1 MTRQWKKISFDAAKQ
16 HPLYGVRNWL
26 AVFAF
31 GVVLGPLRTH
41 GEVSNAATAAG
52 LTLPKLLAADLS
64 AGGFVT
70 GSLVF
75 RVLLGALLLWL
86 LFSKQRHFRISTIA
100 LLILQWPAYLAI
112 VTITGGAKYPGF
124 AGELTLEFLG
134 SSLLIAIWV
143 AYLQRSRRVRVT
155 FEHCIVLEE
164 TGASAHGTD
173 MLAQRAS
180 SPTATN
186 AAYAEALS
194 EIEEGRVDKGVWAR
208 SFAESG
214 GDGGKAKANYIKA
227 RAESIA
233 VAAVRVNTRPPI
245 AQDAGI
251 EVTGGGQPQPTTLRP
266 SPVTKSFATS
276 PIEIVVW
283 VVLVLAIFGWWQYQ
297 EQAKRQE
304 VAARPVQTGPDWDKG
319 VITPPENASAQ
330 DLYLQKVR
338 AIQERVKRGELSSVD
353 GETSLE
359 PPKNLAQWPSAES
372 LKLENSQTWWRN
384 GTKQFN
390 VHVQNTTPY
399 ELTTLALDFGQQG
412 CESAVAK
419 RRFYVALR
427 QVVTSGSQ
435 ALLSFTPPFAV
446 SDTPNNCLIVSSA
459 WQPVKAIPAKA
470 QAARLAATTNEESGK
485 ERAQNKQVQAD
496 LDAIAQRAVRDYPY
510 LDTPAGQE
518 VLDKIVKKRDEFIQ
532 QGQYPS
538 VALTN
543 AVNAFAP
550 ANAPRPSQEKK
561 TLPVPESGDK
571 GNHPGSDPKCRWVTP
586 QEWSCK

>member
-1 MTRQWKKISFDAAKQ
+1 MLDYLVVGGISF
-16 HPLYGVRNWL
+16 GL
-26 AVFAF
+26 AYWIAGTGTALWRSIAGALLGFIIGWVGGTAIFAS
-31 GVVLGPLRTH
+31 V
-41 GEVSNAATAAG
+41 
-52 LTLPKLLAADLS
+52 LS
-64 AGGFVT
+64 AGDFGLSSFD
-70 GSLVF
+70 
-75 RVLLGALLLWL
+75 RVIGRNFWFA
-86 LFSKQRHFRISTIA
+86 
-100 LLILQWPAYLAI
+100 
-112 VTITGGAKYPGF
+112 F
-124 AGELTLEFLG
+124 AGAGYGVHRARKKLKATNT
-134 SSLLIAIWV
+134 SLSNAP
-143 AYLQRSRRVRVT
+143 QRVT
-155 FEHCIVLEE
+155 VVK
-164 TGASAHGTD
+164 TT
-173 MLAQRAS
+173 
-180 SPTATN
+180 TN
-186 AAYAEALS
+186 DAYAEALA
-194 EIEEGRVDKGVWAR
+194 EIDEGRIDKGTWAR
-208 SFAESG
+208 SFADSG

-283 VVLVLAIFGWWQYQ
+283 VVLVLGIFGWWQYQ

-319 VITPPENASAQ
+319 VITAPENASAQ

-372 LKLENSQTWWRN
+372 LKLENSQTWWRK

-470 QAARLAATTNEESGK
+470 QAARLAATTNDESGK

-518 VLDKIVKKRDEFIQ
+518 VLDKIVEKRDEFIQ